1 MNIWD
6 KTRELMSSE
15 MIDRM
20 TIDSLRK
27 NRRLNDSELEA
38 RMMDHDFHHGTKF
51 RLLWDT
57 MDWETQIQIAVKFPS
72 NKFYKS
78 FLDNVQLTAYKLLI

>member
-1 MNIWD
+1 
-6 KTRELMSSE
+6 MSSE

-20 TIDSLRK
+20 TIENLEK
-27 NRRLNDSELEA
+27 IHRLNDSELEA
-38 RMMDHDFHHGTKF
+38 RMMDHYYHHETKF

-57 MDWETQIQIAVKFPS
+57 MDWETQIQIAAKFPS

-78 FLDNVQLTAYKLLI
+78 FLDDVQLTAYKLLI